1 MKLQV
6 VKFVEVKNS
15 PCIGNALLKYG
26 VLFINLKIMCR
37 KGCGV
42 SVEFPQIRQTES
54 YVSSCWIKNKKNREE
69 FQLIV
74 IRQLTEKY
82 PDARRVI
89 DSKLK
94 KVVQ

>member
-15 PCIGNALLKYG
+15 PCIGNALIKYG
-26 VLFINLKIMCR
+26 ALFINIKIMCR
-37 KGCGV
+37 KETGAFI
-42 SVEFPQIRQTES
+42 EFPIIRQTQC
-54 YVSSCWIKNKKNREE
+54 YVSSCLIKNKKKHEE
-69 FQLIV
+69 FQSTV

-82 PDARRVI
+82 PDVRRMI